1 MQFLNYV
8 TRVTS
13 LLALYSREKTV
24 KFNCD
29 LRKKAVVNSV
39 RIFMLIHILKKVPD

>member
-13 LLALYSREKTV
+13 LLALYSREKTI
-24 KFNCD
+24 KFNRD
-29 LRKKAVVNSV
+29 
-39 RIFMLIHILKKVPD
+39 F